1 MLRRRQRI
9 ILNRDSLTRVH
20 WKAHQT
26 WRLTNTESQRRDQRK
41 TKENLP
47 THMRTHFKPEIKKSK
62 VSIQKHEAHSE
73 QRFKQNKNKNR
84 EKTSRNVLIWNLL
97 LLLSM
102 KITPPSKV
110 KQTNKSE
117 NKRTQDYKKSE
128 NMKRTLLSTYS
139 ECNWPHQTPFRYLPF
154 CQTTHTHTNTDTT
167 HATHSHKWVNNKQNR
182 KTKSNGAHDPL

>member
-41 TKENLP
+41 TYQHTCARILNQKL
-47 THMRTHFKPEIKKSK
+47 KKSK

-139 ECNWPHQTPFRYLPF
+139 ERNWPHQTPFRYLPF
-154 CQTTHTHTNTDTT
+154 CQTTHTLTPTQHTQ
-167 HATHSHKWVNNKQNR
+167 HTHS
-182 KTKSNGAHDPL
+182 TE